1 MTASTHAKGPVP
13 DDVPELLEGWCESW
27 SAADLA
33 PEITVELSSRMTR
46 SLGRCYPD
54 RKLIRIARFVLDDS
68 EDLFHEV
75 LCHEAAH
82 LAAYHLHG
90 KSIRPHGYEWKSL
103 MQQAGY
109 PPSVR
114 FKESRLQHLPP
125 SPRRRVR
132 RPKRKRWIRSVL
144 EELQSALAVHTKS
157 SALNGTMM
165 RSRSSINRD

>member
-1 MTASTHAKGPVP
+1 MTASIHAKGPVP
-13 DDVPELLEGWCESW
+13 DDVAELLQNWCELW
-27 SAADLA
+27 GAADLT

-68 EDLFHEV
+68 DDLFQEV

-90 KSIRPHGYEWKSL
+90 KSIRPHGNEWKSL
-103 MQQAGY
+103 MLQAGY

-114 FKESRLQHLPP
+114 FKESRLQHMPP
-125 SPRRRVR
+125 PPKSRAR
-132 RPKRKRWIRSVL
+132 RPAGKRWIQSVL
-144 EELQSALAVHTKS
+144 TDLRRALSGGDKP
-157 SALNGTMM
+157 LPY
-165 RSRSSINRD
+165 